1 MQKRNYQA
9 ELEQLM
15 EQLAQEGRRPTLLV
29 HACCGPCNTKV
40 LDTLAKA
47 FAITVLFYNPNIHP
61 RKEYDKRCKAQADFI
76 AAFNDRHQHDVQF
89 VEGKYDPR
97 RFFEATQGLGD
108 EPEKGK
114 RCEVC
119 YELRLQE
126 AKKFADELGCEYYT
140 TSLTVSPYKNTE
152 AVNRIGDE
160 LDAEALSTSQAKFLH
175 SDFKKKNGFRE
186 SVELAKEYGLY
197 RQNYCGCIYSY
208 TSRFGA
214 MGKLSKENIEK
225 N

>member
-9 ELEQLM
+9 ELEDLM
-15 EQLAQEGRRPTLLV
+15 AELKSRGERPTLLV
-29 HACCGPCNTKV
+29 HACCGPCNTQV
-40 LDTLAKA
+40 LNSLAEA

-61 RKEYDKRCKAQADFI
+61 RKEYEKRRDTQADFI
-76 AAFNDRHQHDVQF
+76 QAFNARHGHDVVF
-89 VEGKYDPR
+89 VEGDYNPR
-97 RFFEATQGLGD
+97 AFFTATQGLGD

-119 YELRLQE
+119 YELRLRE
-126 AKKFADELGCEYYT
+126 AKQFASELKCDYYT

-160 LDAEALSTSQAKFLH
+160 LDEEQQTSAQFLH
-175 SDFKKKNGFRE
+175 ADFKKKNGFR
-186 SVELAKEYGLY
+186 SSIALAKEYELY

-208 TSRFGA
+208 TSRFGG
-214 MGKLSKENIEK
+214 MGKLAKAPESE
-225 N
+225 